1 MDSLILVKISLNRR
15 IIAFN
20 SAFDKAQRSGK
31 FFSNKDNLLIGSHQV
46 SEDFLSLMI
55 SHANDHGFRSTL
67 RADLTNDETLGKN
80 WISVSRRLMGFGGD
94 AGLVLL
100 TFRTMNKSEP
110 MNGREAM
117 AIFGLTSAEARLAV
131 QLAAGSN
138 LDEIADRNG
147 LQVST
152 LRAQLRSVYS
162 KTGITRQ
169 FELVA
174 RIWRA
179 SGV

>member
-1 MDSLILVKISLNRR
+1 MEGFLLVKISVNRR

-20 SAFDKAQRSGK
+20 SAFDTVQRSGK
-31 FFSNKDNLLIGSHQV
+31 FFSNRDNHLFGCHQA
-46 SEDFLSLMI
+46 SEDFLSSMI
-55 SHANDHGFRSTL
+55 SHANDHGFRAPL
-67 RADLTNDETLGKN
+67 RADLTNDGTLGKD

-94 AGLVLL
+94 GGLVLL
-100 TFRTMNKSEP
+100 TFRAMNESEP
-110 MNGREAM
+110 MNVRETM
-117 AIFGLTSAEARLAV
+117 SILGLTSAEARLAL
-131 QLAAGSN
+131 QLAAGST

-162 KTGITRQ
+162 KTGINRQ

-179 SGV
+179 SGL